1 MCMEKFVGL
10 GRDHVE
16 QYHRRTGNA
25 AFLHIRR
32 KKVPAKEEEG
42 KEGKDEIPEKVS
54 KMAIGVPGG
63 FDVGKKKF
71 DYEYTYQVAVL
82 PEFKYYPIG
91 AASDLVFGRCHDQV
105 QNVFYVSDSSEL
117 PLAVQMSAKSII
129 KAESALKMEQLKAQS
144 GEYTFRVR
152 EWSLDVY
159 CSKNRLLKR
168 PATEVAS
175 F

>member
-1 MCMEKFVGL
+1 MEKFVGL

-91 AASDLVFGRCHDQV
+91 AFVVKHLKSGMNGATTCLVRFQI
-105 QNVFYVSDSSEL
+105 
-117 PLAVQMSAKSII
+117 PL
-129 KAESALKMEQLKAQS
+129 
-144 GEYTFRVR
+144 
-152 EWSLDVY
+152 
-159 CSKNRLLKR
+159 
-168 PATEVAS
+168 S
-175 F
+175 FPWPSR